1 MRVLVVDDI
10 LTNRT
15 LTARILEKRG
25 HSVKTAKN
33 GKEAIEQLENE
44 DFDIVL
50 MDVHMPVMDGIE
62 ATRIIRNRASS
73 VRKHDVPIIAV
84 SAAAGGDGKKLCL
97 EAGMC
102 GYLSKPLR
110 TDEFIAAV
118 ERHAYERGS

>member
-1 MRVLVVDDI
+1 MRVLVADDI

-25 HSVKTAKN
+25 HHVKTVEN
-33 GKEAIEQLENE
+33 GKAAIEQLEQE

-62 ATRIIRNRASS
+62 ATRIIRDRASL
-73 VRKHDVPIIAV
+73 VRRHDVPIIAV
-84 SAAAGGDGKKLCL
+84 SAGAGDDGEKLCM

-110 TDEFIAAV
+110 ADAFVAAV
-118 ERHAYERGS
+118 EQYALKAS

>member
-1 MRVLVVDDI
+1 VRVLVADDI

-25 HSVKTAKN
+25 HFVKTVDN
-33 GKEAIEQLENE
+33 GKAAVEQLEKE

-62 ATRIIRNRASS
+62 ATRIIRNHASL
-73 VRKHDVPIIAV
+73 VRRHDVPIVAV
-84 SAAAGGDGKKLCL
+84 SAAVGGDGKKLCL

-110 TDEFIAAV
+110 TDEFVEAV
-118 ERHAYERGS
+118 ERHAFKAP

>member
-10 LTNRT
+10 LTNRM

-25 HSVKTAKN
+25 HCVKTAKN
-33 GKEAIEQLENE
+33 GKEAIEQLEKE

-62 ATRIIRNRASS
+62 ATRIIRSHASP
-73 VRKHDVPIIAV
+73 VRRHDVPIIAV
-84 SAAAGGDGKKLCL
+84 SAAAEGDGKKLCL
-97 EAGMC
+97 DAGMC

-110 TDEFIAAV
+110 TDEFVEAV
-118 ERHAYERGS
+118 ERHAFKAY